1 MKSKN
6 RNQLRTVGFV
16 ALGCPKNIVDSER
29 MLAEI
34 GQGGFV
40 IGADPDN
47 ADVVIINTCGFIAPA
62 KAEAMQAITHALAQK
77 KKARVGKVIVCG
89 CLSQR
94 MGTALAEEAPGIDAV
109 VGLGCRDNISDIIGD
124 IIAPAAGRKSG
135 CVFYLDEKEKAP
147 LDDRTRLLI
156 TPAHWAYLRISEGCD
171 RKCSFCTIPSIRGR
185 FRSKDEDAVI
195 GEARELV
202 EHGAVELSIIAQDSN
217 YYLRDRGVKN
227 GLSKLLGKLVAID
240 GLQWIR
246 LMYLYPATIDEDLI
260 ETIAQHD
267 KVLNYIDMPIQH
279 INDDI
284 LKAMRRSDRKDKTMR
299 LIEKLRSAM
308 PDVVLRTTII
318 AGFPGETD
326 DAFAELLDFVRW
338 AKFDALGCFAFCPEV
353 GTAAAELADQVP
365 DDIRHARGETLMLTQ
380 QEIAFAA
387 ARRRIGS
394 RLRCLVDEV
403 EGDAAVGRFYGQAP
417 HIDSI
422 CHITDC
428 KAGPGQFVQTKVI
441 DTDDYDF
448 VVTADLGI
456 EKSAQGR

>member
-6 RNQLRTVGFV
+6 RNPLTTVGFV

-34 GQGGFV
+34 GQGAFV
-40 IGADPDN
+40 ISADPDN

-62 KAEAMQAITHALAQK
+62 RAEALQAITHALAQK
-77 KKARVGKVIVCG
+77 KKGRIGKVIVCG

-109 VGLGCRDNISDIIGD
+109 VGLGYRDSISNIIGD
-124 IIAPAAGRKSG
+124 IIAPTSGRRTT
-135 CVFYLDEKEKAP
+135 CAFYLDEKEKAP

-185 FRSKDEDAVI
+185 FRSKDEDIVI
-195 GEARELV
+195 REARELV
-202 EHGAVELSIIAQDSN
+202 EHGAVELNIIAQDSN
-217 YYLRDRGVKN
+217 YYLRDRGVNN

-246 LMYLYPATIDEDLI
+246 LMYLYPATIDDNLI
-260 ETIAQHD
+260 ETIAEHD
-267 KVLNYIDMPIQH
+267 KVLNYVDMPIQH

-284 LKAMRRSDRKDKTMR
+284 LRAMRRSDRKDKTIR
-299 LIEKLRSAM
+299 LIEKLRGTM

-326 DAFAELLDFVRW
+326 AAFAELLDFVRW
-338 AKFDALGCFAFCPEV
+338 ANFDALGCFAFCPEA
-353 GTAAAELADQVP
+353 GTEAAKLRDQVP
-365 DDIRHARGETLMLTQ
+365 DDIRHARAETLMLTQ

-394 RLRCLVDEV
+394 QLTCLVDEV
-403 EGDAAVGRFYGQAP
+403 DGAAAVGRFYGQAP

-428 KAGPGQFVQTKVI
+428 KSRPGQFVRTKVI

-448 VVTADLGI
+448 VVRADLGI
-456 EKSAQGR
+456 EKSAQDR

>member
-1 MKSKN
+1 MKRKN
-6 RNQLRTVGFV
+6 RDPLITVGFI

-34 GQGGFV
+34 GQGGFA
-40 IGADPDN
+40 ISADPDN

-62 KAEAMQAITHALAQK
+62 RAEALQAIRHALAQK
-77 KKARVGKVIVCG
+77 KKRRIGKVIVCG

-94 MGTALAEEAPGIDAV
+94 MGVALAAEAPGIDAV
-109 VGLGCRDNISDIIGD
+109 VGLGYRDNISNIIGD
-124 IIAPAAGRKSG
+124 IIAPASGRRAR

-156 TPAHWAYLRISEGCD
+156 TPGHWAYLRISEGCD

-185 FRSKDEDAVI
+185 FRSKDEDGVLR
-195 GEARELV
+195 EARELV
-202 EHGAVELSIIAQDSN
+202 EHGVVELNIIAQDSN

-240 GLQWIR
+240 GLEWIR
-246 LMYLYPATIDEDLI
+246 LMYLYPATIDENLI
-260 ETIAQHD
+260 ETIADHD
-267 KVLNYIDMPIQH
+267 KVLNYVDMPIQH

-284 LKAMRRSDRKDKTMR
+284 LRAMRRSDRKDKTIR

-318 AGFPGETD
+318 AGFPGESD
-326 DAFAELLDFVRW
+326 GVFAELLDFVRW
-338 AKFDALGCFAFCPEV
+338 ARFDALGCFAFCPEA
-353 GTAAAELADQVP
+353 GTEAAQLGGQVP
-365 DDIRHARGETLMLTQ
+365 EDIRHARAETLMLTQ

-394 RLRCLVDEV
+394 QLTCLVDTV
-403 EGDAAVGRFYGQAP
+403 DGGGAVGRFDGQAP

-428 KAGPGQFVQTKVI
+428 KVRPGQFVRTNVI

-448 VVTADLGI
+448 VARGDLGI
-456 EKSAQGR
+456 EKSAQDR